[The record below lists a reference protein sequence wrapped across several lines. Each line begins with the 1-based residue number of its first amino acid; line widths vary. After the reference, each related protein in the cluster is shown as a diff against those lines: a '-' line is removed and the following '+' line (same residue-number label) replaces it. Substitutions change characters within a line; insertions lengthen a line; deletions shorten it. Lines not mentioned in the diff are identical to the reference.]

1 MVSNDTKDKTVDDI
15 IPIFSVESN
24 QLVLKDGR
32 IAVGFSVSGVETEKL
47 TAKQYDYMNTLIFG
61 ALKVLP
67 DGTII
72 QKLDSYYFK
81 EYDVSTK
88 NKTYFQRRTIEHFS
102 ERSILLHDG
111 YLFISIGQSIESE
124 RNAANTLFALGKSLR
139 KNPFDKIVQR
149 QVSIEQLAAD
159 FTTTLSGFEG
169 IEFKRLNDDD
179 LQDLYLKYYNLE
191 FDSNNQPVDSLRT
204 FTPSST
210 HAAVGEKRVNVITMS
225 GKGSPL
231 EPFARNMQ
239 NIMSPWVH
247 PIANYLYFPH
257 ILSVSIKIMNK
268 EQVLSGMDTT
278 AKIIQNLDFFMSQDN
293 RIKREEILDF
303 TEEVRSENKNI
314 VSTNVSVILYSTNDY
329 EIEKNIQRTVAAFRE
344 MGSSECFIESLD
356 TANLFIANAPGN
368 SDQNYRWITMT
379 GDNGAAYLNFV
390 TKYSADLKGD
400 LLCDRSGEPLLV
412 NLFNEDLENQ
422 NAVVVGPTGSGKSF
436 TIANFLVQ
444 RFDRGEPQI
453 VIDVG
458 GTYLSAFIALNGKY
472 FEYDPEHPLK
482 FNPFLIQRE
491 QDNTFSMNNDK
502 SNFLT
507 NLITVIWKG
516 QDAVIRQHERSVLN
530 ELLLH
535 YYVEYNKKIKQNY
548 SESFLPSLSGFYE
561 YIIEYMNS
569 HSEDIEYKKQ
579 AGSFNFNEFLL
590 CLKPFAIGQYKDVL
604 NSDEY
609 EDLAAYKLICFD
621 MKKIK
626 SNPILYPV
634 VGMMITELAADQLA
648 RYPKINKWIYMDEA
662 WSMLSDTMTDF
673 IELMYRTIRKNN
685 GSMCIITQGIN
696 EIITSPIGKAIKINA
711 ATKIILRHTDTEEV
725 ATLSKEFAFTQ
736 HEKEKILS
744 LAKTDNYREVFIKQ
758 GEYGKAYRLEL
769 PYAVQAILTSKPR
782 ERDKLRDLTA
792 EYGDIYA
799 AIRQFVELKKT
810 GKL

>member
-1 MVSNDTKDKTVDDI
+1 MVSNDTNTRTIDDI

-47 TAKQYDYMNTLIFG
+47 NAKQYDYLNTLIYG

-67 DGTII
+67 EGTIV
-72 QKLDSYYFK
+72 QKLDTYYFK
-81 EYDVSTK
+81 EYGESTK

-102 ERSILLHDG
+102 ERPILVHDG
-111 YLFISIGQSIESE
+111 YLFISIGLSIDRE
-124 RNAANTLFALGKSLR
+124 RNAANTLFALGKSVI
-139 KNPFDKIVQR
+139 KNPFEKIAER
-149 QVSIEQLAAD
+149 QASIEQLAND
-159 FTTTLSGFEG
+159 FITTLTSFEG
-169 IEFKRLNDDD
+169 ISFKRLDDQH
-179 LQDLYLKYYNLE
+179 LQDLYLQYYNLE
-191 FDSNNQPVDSLRT
+191 FDSDNQPADSLRT
-204 FTPSST
+204 FTPCST
-210 HAAVGEKRVNVITMS
+210 HAAIGEKRVNVITMS
-225 GKGSPL
+225 GQGGPI
-231 EPFARNMQ
+231 EPFARNRQ
-239 NIMSPWVH
+239 NIMSPWVY

-257 ILSVSIKIMNK
+257 VLSVSIKVMNK
-268 EQVLSGMDTT
+268 DKVLSGMDTT
-278 AKIIQNLDFFMSQDN
+278 AKVIQNLDFMMTQDN
-293 RIKREEILDF
+293 RIKREEILEF
-303 TEEVRSENKNI
+303 TEEVRSDNKNI
-314 VSTNVSVILYSTNDY
+314 VTTNVSVIVYSSNDY
-329 EIEKNIQRTVAAFRE
+329 EVEKNIQRTVAAFRE
-344 MGSSECFIESLD
+344 MGSSECFIESID
-356 TANLFIANAPGN
+356 TANLFISNAPGN
-368 SDQNYRWITMT
+368 SDQNYRWLTMT
-379 GDNGAAYLNFV
+379 GDNGAVYLNFI
-390 TKYSADLKGD
+390 TKYTSDLKGD
-400 LLCDRSGEPLLV
+400 LLTDRSGEPLLV

-458 GTYLSAFIALNGKY
+458 GTYLSAFTALNGKY
-472 FEYDPEHPLK
+472 FEYDPERPLK
-482 FNPFLIQRE
+482 FNPCLVQRE
-491 QDNTFSMNNDK
+491 QDGTFTLNNDK

-516 QDAVIRQHERSVLN
+516 QDGVIRQHERSVLN
-530 ELLLH
+530 ELILH
-535 YYVEYNKKIKQNY
+535 YYLEYNEKVKKDSSITL
-548 SESFLPSLSGFYE
+548 LPSISGFYE
-561 YIIEYMNS
+561 YIIDYMDS
-569 HSEDIEYKKQ
+569 HSEDLEYKKQ

-590 CLKPFAIGQYKDVL
+590 CLKPFAVGQYKEVL

-626 SNPILYPV
+626 TNPILYPV
-634 VGMMITELAADQLA
+634 VGMLITELAADQLA

-696 EIITSPIGKAIKINA
+696 EIMTSPIGKAIKINA

-725 ATLSKEFAFTQ
+725 GTLSKEFAFTQ

-744 LAKTDNYREVFIKQ
+744 LSTAPTHREIFIKQ
-758 GEYGKAYRLEL
+758 GEYGKAYRVDV
-769 PYAVQAILTSKPR
+769 PFAVQAILTSKPR
-782 ERDKLRDLTA
+782 EREMLRDLTA
-792 EYGDIYA
+792 EYGDIFA